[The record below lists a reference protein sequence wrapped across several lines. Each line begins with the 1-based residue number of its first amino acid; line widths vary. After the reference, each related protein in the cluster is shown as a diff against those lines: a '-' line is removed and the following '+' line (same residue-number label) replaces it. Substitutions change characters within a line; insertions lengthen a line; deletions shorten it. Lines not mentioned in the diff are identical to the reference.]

1 MAAPELLPASAAA
14 GQSFHNRRTAN
25 EALKSQKRRLRLDE
39 RRGQLVDKRRALVL
53 VRRLAEEDCD
63 AVLAWPTRT
72 TGPHGG
78 AAPSILHQDRNGTTT
93 SRRCVGTQDHERR
106 NAPRM
111 IDKFVRSMAEAMN
124 GIRDGSTV
132 LMAGFGEVGA
142 PHALLDGLI
151 EQGATDLTIVVNSA
165 GRVHAP
171 GKPSEGVARL
181 IELRRVRKVITSFIR
196 SQSLAGEA
204 VREGRMEAEVVPQGT
219 LAERIRAAGAGVP
232 AFFTPTGAGTLVA
245 EGKEEREYGGRP
257 CVLEHALPGD
267 VALVEA
273 WTADRW
279 GNLTYKDSG
288 RNFNPIMAMAGEL
301 TIVQAHHVCDLGQLS
316 ANEIVTPG
324 IFVDRV
330 LHVAAGDPRLPR

>member
-1 MAAPELLPASAAA
+1 VAAPELLPASAAA

-25 EALKSQKRRLRLDE
+25 EVLKSQKRRLRLDE

-63 AVLAWPTRT
+63 AVLAWPTRA

-78 AAPSILHQDRNGTTT
+78 AAPNILHQDRNGTTP
-93 SRRCVGTQDHERR
+93 SRRCAGTQDHERR

-245 EGKEEREYGGRP
+245 EGKEEREYGGPPLRAGTRP
-257 CVLEHALPGD
+257 A
-267 VALVEA
+267 
-273 WTADRW
+273 
-279 GNLTYKDSG
+279 G
-288 RNFNPIMAMAGEL
+288 RCRPRRGLDGGSLGQPDLQGQRTKFNPIMAMAGEL

>member
-1 MAAPELLPASAAA
+1 
-14 GQSFHNRRTAN
+14 
-25 EALKSQKRRLRLDE
+25 
-39 RRGQLVDKRRALVL
+39 
-53 VRRLAEEDCD
+53 
-63 AVLAWPTRT
+63 
-72 TGPHGG
+72 
-78 AAPSILHQDRNGTTT
+78 
-93 SRRCVGTQDHERR
+93 
-106 NAPRM
+106 M

-151 EQGATDLTIVVNSA
+151 EQGAADLTIVVNSA

-171 GKPSEGVARL
+171 GKPSDGVARL
-181 IELRRVRKVITSFIR
+181 IELGRVRKVITSFIR

-245 EGKEEREYGGRP
+245 EGKEEREYDGRP

-279 GNLTYKDSG
+279 GNLTY
-288 RNFNPIMAMAGEL
+288 RI
-301 TIVQAHHVCDLGQLS
+301 
-316 ANEIVTPG
+316 
-324 IFVDRV
+324 
-330 LHVAAGDPRLPR
+330 AAGTSIRSWPWRAS

>member
-1 MAAPELLPASAAA
+1 
-14 GQSFHNRRTAN
+14 
-25 EALKSQKRRLRLDE
+25 
-39 RRGQLVDKRRALVL
+39 
-53 VRRLAEEDCD
+53 
-63 AVLAWPTRT
+63 
-72 TGPHGG
+72 
-78 AAPSILHQDRNGTTT
+78 
-93 SRRCVGTQDHERR
+93 
-106 NAPRM
+106 M
-111 IDKFVRSMAEAMN
+111 IDKFVRSMAEAMA
-124 GIRDGSTV
+124 GIRDGATV
-132 LMAGFGEVGA
+132 LIAGFGDVGM
-142 PHALLDGLI
+142 PNALLDGLI
-151 EQGATDLTIVVNSA
+151 EQGVGNLTVVVNSA
-165 GRVHAP
+165 GRVHKP
-171 GKPSEGVARL
+171 GAATQGIARL
-181 IELRRVRKVITSFIR
+181 IELGRVRKVITSFVR
-196 SQSLAGEA
+196 AQSIAGDW
-204 VREGRMEAEVVPQGT
+204 VRDGRMEAEVVPQGT

-301 TIVQAHHVCDLGQLS
+301 TIVQAHHGCDLGQLS